1 MVFRF
6 ALKIFFR
13 ESLIIYT
20 PRDDD
25 DEVQHTHATTRRFR
39 NAALTTKNVR
49 SLFSCEYIRK
59 YKQTKQR
66 RESHP
71 APVVFGIRNHQL
83 GDIHAEIH
91 RQERVFGEEGKGGD
105 CEFGGRCGK
114 QRVFA
119 RRRCEREEGEEEFR
133 DEYRFNPVGERDER
147 EERHDAAADE
157 KGGRGFEF
165 YHELVEEEQEK

>member
-1 MVFRF
+1 MNMRD
-6 ALKIFFR
+6 
-13 ESLIIYT
+13 
-20 PRDDD
+20 DDD
-25 DEVQHTHATTRRFR
+25 DEVQHTHTTPRFC
-39 NAALTTKNVR
+39 NTPLTTCALFIFSLSL

-91 RQERVFGEEGKGGD
+91 RQERVFGEERKGGD
-105 CEFGGRCGK
+105 YEFGGRCGK

-133 DEYRFNPVGERDER
+133 DEYCFNPVGERDER